1 MEVLRIMNLIY
12 DRNFQLTNCF
22 VCIKQTSENG
32 SLEAAIQMCSLKYM
46 FLWKKLKGRMNP

>member
-1 MEVLRIMNLIY
+1 MEVLRIMHLIY

-32 SLEAAIQMCSLKYM
+32 SLEAAIQICSLKYM